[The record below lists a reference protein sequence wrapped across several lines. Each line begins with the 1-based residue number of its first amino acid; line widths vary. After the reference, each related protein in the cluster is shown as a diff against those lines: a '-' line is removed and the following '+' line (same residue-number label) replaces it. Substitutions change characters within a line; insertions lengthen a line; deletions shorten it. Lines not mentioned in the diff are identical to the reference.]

1 MNPTNTPPI
10 RGIRRCLSLCF
21 AVLFAVAASSASA
34 NDNLSTLQQENA
46 SLRAQNA
53 ELQRR
58 LAELEARFDPASA
71 PTATGPARGSQSG
84 GATSSAPT
92 STLAGQT
99 PADADVVMMSA
110 FEVSSEKDNGYLK
123 TNAAT
128 ATRIGMEIQ
137 NVPMNVSVVSREF
150 LDDTNTRSLMDL
162 LRYTAA
168 AAGDNR
174 YAMRRPG
181 NEATPQGRFSMRG
194 FPVNTLMR
202 NGVFRYISYNTDNVE
217 RVEIVKGPAA
227 VFFGQGY
234 PGGVVNYITKQP
246 VFAKI
251 PSTFKYSIN
260 DNSGQKAVADVNL
273 LLNNKAAFR
282 MVGAWEDTQGERRF
296 EFRRNTNITSS
307 LTVLP
312 FDSGKLKVNV
322 ELEYLQEEFNQ
333 NDYEWIWSDFAGWKT
348 AALANPGRVANSGG
362 QTPSLSYAAYIN
374 AQRAATGNYAM
385 PAYTSVERGAYYTNA
400 SGNFIHDEAFNYTSR
415 GARTMNDVQVFTTTV
430 DFAPFDWLE
439 GRYVFQKDNSRFNS
453 IEGVTTPYGDGVHWN
468 VGASAKAGYYRDT
481 KMHQLDL
488 IFKFETGDIK
498 HKVLTGY
505 NHSKYTQ
512 NYLSHDIRLNPFY
525 GHVPGATNAI
535 ANPGYGTTGG
545 TQVADNLVGE
555 GRGHDTGVPTTNAVV
570 RDRDGNIKLVK
581 AVYSNFDP
589 GFEIYPTID
598 KLFPN
603 DRAWLDGYKPIN
615 IAAYLNYQAAMFDD
629 RLNLIAGMR
638 RQSLEEKGQYLMSNY
653 PWYVVPE
660 DAWRD
665 PVKYPANEWG
675 YGANYIKTLRVYKK
689 EADAWMGG
697 ASFEVNDE
705 ISVYASVSKTFQFN
719 VGNVGGV
726 FVGNEEPIVQS
737 ALDQNGGSFQ
747 YLGQTITSVSQFTQI
762 QASRGAYDTLK
773 DETGM
778 NWEVGAK
785 MSSEDGKI
793 VGTVSFFRAER
804 TNQMLDD
811 PAAQSN
817 LEEPI
822 NYNTTLF
829 APGTLGYNTRVFR
842 WRTTDLKNR
851 IEGSE
856 AEVIWTPLSNFQAV
870 INGSWLW
877 TAKTVYDKTRAAP
890 GTAAYNNLSASAK
903 VASDIYYGARIE
915 NVPEYRF
922 NVFGKYTFTDG
933 PVHGLAV
940 GAGMRYSSETV
951 VSRSVDWN
959 PLNGGYQAGD
969 YVVFDVTLNYPWKI
983 AGFNLRTSLGVYNV
997 TDEQY
1002 SEGSFVLSPSRNWLF
1017 SNTLEF

>member
-1 MNPTNTPPI
+1 MHSA
-10 RGIRRCLSLCF
+10 RRLLAVCF
-21 AVLFAVAASSASA
+21 AVLFAATATIGAAADDS
-34 NDNLSTLQQENA
+34 LSKLQQENEA
-46 SLRAQNA
+46 LRQQNA

-58 LAELEARFDPASA
+58 FAELEARLSGAAQPA
-71 PTATGPARGSQSG
+71 PAAQ
-84 GATSSAPT
+84 
-92 STLAGQT
+92 
-99 PADADVVMMSA
+99 ADASTAAAPATTTARLAPAPEDPGVVMLSA
-110 FEVSSEKDNGYLK
+110 FSVTGEKDYGYLK

-137 NVPMNVSVVSREF
+137 QVPMNISVVSREF
-150 LDDTNTRSLMDL
+150 LDDTNTRSLMDI

-168 AAGDNR
+168 ASGDNR

-181 NEATPQGRFSMRG
+181 NESTPQGAFTMRG
-194 FPVNTLMR
+194 FSVNTLMR
-202 NGVFRYISYNTDNVE
+202 NGVFRYISYNLDNIE
-217 RVEIVKGPAA
+217 RVEVVKGPAA

-234 PGGVVNYITKQP
+234 PGGVVNYVTKQP
-246 VFAKI
+246 VFTKT

-260 DNSGQKAVADVNL
+260 DNSGHKVVADINL
-273 LLNNKAAFR
+273 LLSKKAAFR
-282 MVGAWEDTQGERRF
+282 MVGAWDDTQGERRF
-296 EFRRNTNITSS
+296 EFRRNINLTPS
-307 LTVLP
+307 LTVIP
-312 FDSGKLKVNV
+312 FDSGKLKVNL
-322 ELEYLQEEFNQ
+322 ELEYLDESFNQ
-333 NDYEWIWSDFAGWKT
+333 NDYDWIWSDFAGWK
-348 AALANPGRVANSGG
+348 AAAAANPGRVANSGG

-374 AQRAATGNYAM
+374 SRRTATGDYTM
-385 PAYTSVERGAYYTNA
+385 PAYTSVERGAYYTDA
-400 SGNFIHDEAFNYTSR
+400 SGKFIHDEAFNYTSR
-415 GARTMNDVQVFTTTV
+415 GARSMNEVKVFTTTV

-439 GRYVFQKDNSRFNS
+439 GRYVLQRDNSRYNS
-453 IEGVTTPYGDGVHWN
+453 IEGITTPYGDGIHWN
-468 VGASAKAGYYRDT
+468 VGASATAGYYRDT
-481 KMHQLDL
+481 TMHQLDL

-498 HKVLTGY
+498 HKLLTGF
-505 NHSKYTQ
+505 NHSKYYQ
-512 NYLSHDIRLNPFY
+512 NFYSHDIRLNPFY
-525 GHVPGATNAI
+525 GHVPGATNPI

-545 TQVADNLVGE
+545 TQVPDNLVGE

-589 GFEIYPTID
+589 GFEVYPTID

-603 DRAWLDGYKPIN
+603 GRAWLDGYKPIN
-615 IAAYLNYQAAMFDD
+615 IAGYLNYQAALFDD
-629 RLNLIAGMR
+629 RLNIIAGFR

-653 PWYVVPE
+653 PWYIVPV
-660 DAWRD
+660 DAWKD
-665 PVKYPANEWG
+665 PAKYPADEWG

-697 ASFEVNDE
+697 ASFAINKEL
-705 ISVYASVSKTFQFN
+705 SVYASVSKTFQFN

-726 FVGNEEPIVQS
+726 FVGNEIPIVQS

-747 YLGQTITSVSQFTQI
+747 YLGQTVTSTSQFVNIMTT
-762 QASRGAYDTLK
+762 RGGYNPLK

-778 NWEVGAK
+778 NYEFGAK
-785 MSSEDGKI
+785 MSTEDGKI
-793 VGTVSFFRAER
+793 VGTISFFRGER

-817 LEEPI
+817 LEEPL

-856 AEVIWTPLSNFQAV
+856 AEVIWTPVPNFQAV

-877 TAKTVYDKTRAAP
+877 TAKTVYNKTRAKP
-890 GTAAYNNLSASAK
+890 GTTAYNSLSASAK
-903 VASDIYYGARIE
+903 VASDIFYGARIE

-922 NVFGKYTFTDG
+922 NAFGKYTFTG
-933 PVHGLAV
+933 GTMRGLSV
-940 GAGMRYSSETV
+940 GAGLRYSSETV

-969 YVVFDVTLNYPWKI
+969 YVVFDLTFNYPWSVG
-983 AGFNLRTSLGVYNV
+983 GFNFRTSLGIYNV
-997 TDEQY
+997 TDEDY
-1002 SEGSFVLSPSRNWLF
+1002 SEGSFVLSPQRNWLL

>member
-1 MNPTNTPPI
+1 MNTTIINPLHKA
-10 RGIRRCLSLCF
+10 RRYLAVCF
-21 AVLFAVAASSASA
+21 AVLFAANVSLGASSD
-34 NDNLSTLQQENA
+34 NDLKRLQQENEA
-46 SLRAQNA
+46 LRQQNA
-53 ELQRR
+53 ELQQRF
-58 LAELEARFDPASA
+58 AALEARMNGRPAD
-71 PTATGPARGSQSG
+71 TGTTQGDSRDANASTGSVA
-84 GATSSAPT
+84 ATSTTTTT
-92 STLAGQT
+92 STGSSE
-99 PADADVVMMSA
+99 PGVVVMSA
-110 FEVSSEKDNGYLK
+110 FEVSSEKDFGYLK

-137 NVPMNVSVVSREF
+137 KVPMNVSVVSREF
-150 LDDTNTRSLMDL
+150 LDDTNTNSLMDM

-168 AAGDNR
+168 AAGDTR
-174 YAMRRPG
+174 FPMRRPG
-181 NEATPQGRFSMRG
+181 NEATPQGNFTMRG
-194 FPVNTLMR
+194 FPINTLMR

-217 RVEIVKGPAA
+217 RVEVVKGPAA

-234 PGGVVNYITKQP
+234 PGGVINYITKQP

-251 PSTFKYSIN
+251 PNTFKYSIN
-260 DNSGQKAVADVNL
+260 DNSGQKAVADINL
-273 LLNNKAAFR
+273 VLNEKAAFR
-282 MVGAWEDTQGERRF
+282 MVGAWEDTQGERRY
-296 EFRRNTNITSS
+296 EFRKNYNLTPS

-312 FDSGKLKVNV
+312 FESGKVKVNV
-322 ELEYLQEEFNQ
+322 EMEYLNESFNK
-333 NDYEWIWSDFAGWKT
+333 NDYDWIWSDFDGWKAAAT
-348 AALANPGRVANSGG
+348 ASSATVANSVN
-362 QTPSLSYAAYIN
+362 TPSLSYAAYIN
-374 AQRAATGNYAM
+374 NQRNATGDFAM
-385 PAYTSVERGAYYTNA
+385 PAYTKVERGAYYTNA
-400 SGNFIHDEAFNYTSR
+400 NGNFIHDEAFNYTSR
-415 GARTMNDVQVFTTTV
+415 GARTMNEVKAFTTTV

-439 GRYVFQKDNSRFNS
+439 GRYVFQHDNSRFDS
-453 IEGVTTPYGDGVHWN
+453 IEGVTTPYGDGIHWN
-468 VGASAKAGYYRDT
+468 VGASATAGYYKDT
-481 KMHQLDL
+481 KLHQVDL

-498 HKVLTGY
+498 HKLLTGF
-505 NHSKYTQ
+505 NHTKYTQ

-535 ANPGYGTTGG
+535 ANPGY
-545 TQVADNLVGE
+545 TQVAQNLVGE
-555 GRGHDTGVPTTNAVV
+555 GRGHDTGVPTTSAVV
-570 RDRDGNIKLVK
+570 RDRNGNIKLVK
-581 AVYSNFDP
+581 AVYSDFDP
-589 GFEIYPTID
+589 GFEVYPTID

-615 IAAYLNYQAAMFDD
+615 IAAYVNYQAALFDD
-629 RLNLIAGMR
+629 RLNVIAGMR

-653 PWYVVPE
+653 PWYIVPE
-660 DAWRD
+660 DAWKD
-665 PVKYPANEWG
+665 PVTYPPEEWG

-697 ASFEVNDE
+697 ASFAVNDE

-726 FVGNEEPIVQS
+726 FVGNEEPVVQS

-747 YLGQTITSVSQFTQI
+747 YLGQTVTSVSQFTQI

-773 DETGM
+773 DESGM

-793 VGTVSFFRAER
+793 VGTLSLFRAER

-856 AEVIWTPLSNFQAV
+856 AEVIWSPIPNFQAV
-870 INGSWLW
+870 VNGSWLW
-877 TAKTVYDKTRAAP
+877 TAKTVYNKTRAQP
-890 GTAAYNNLSASAK
+890 GSADYNALNAAGK
-903 VASDIYYGARIE
+903 IASDIYYNARIE

-922 NVFGKYTFTDG
+922 NFFGKYTFSDG
-933 PVHGLAV
+933 PVRGLAV
-940 GAGMRYSSETV
+940 GGGMRYSSETV

-969 YVVFDVTLNYPWKI
+969 YVVFDLTFNYPWKI
-983 AGFNLRTSLGVYNV
+983 AGFNMRTALGIYNV

-1002 SEGSFVLSPSRNWLF
+1002 SEGSFVLSPARNWLL
-1017 SNTLEF
+1017 SNTIEF